1 MASIDAATLFRV
13 DGLVAVITG
22 GATGIGLMMAKALEA
37 NGASKV
43 YVVGRRKGK
52 LEEAANQ
59 AKHGNIIPIQGDVSS
74 KESLEQIADQV
85 RSEVGYINLLVANSG
100 ISGPQISSVPKDAS
114 LSDFKKHAWST
125 PMEEFTN
132 TYAVNSTGVWYTVL
146 AFLELLDAGNKKGNM
161 GEVKSQVIATSSIG
175 GYNRMSAAGI
185 AYNTSK
191 AATTHMIKQ
200 LATLMVPH
208 SIRFN
213 ALAPGLFPSELAAPL
228 LELANGDMTK
238 EGAFEK
244 SFIPAGRTGSEE
256 DMAGTILYL
265 ASRAGAYLNG
275 TIVVIDGGRLSLLP
289 ATY

>member
-1 MASIDAATLFRV
+1 MASIDAATLFKV

-37 NGASKV
+37 NGAAKV
-43 YVVGRRKGK
+43 YVVGRRKDK

-59 AKHGNIIPIQGDVSS
+59 AKHGNIVPIQGDVS
-74 KESLEQIADQV
+74 
-85 RSEVGYINLLVANSG
+85 EVGCINLLIANSG

-114 LSDFKKHAWST
+114 LSDFKKHAWNT

-228 LELANGDMTK
+228 LKLANGDMTK

-256 DMAGTILYL
+256 DMAGAILYL